1 MENILTRHLRETNE
15 PYFEHMA
22 FAMRFG
28 VWGVIS
34 GVTAIIHSV
43 FPFLFVT
50 NSSSA
55 FQRMTAMLENR

>member
-1 MENILTRHLRETNE
+1 MNNILTRHLREANE
-15 PYFEHMA
+15 PYFKHMG

-28 VWGVIS
+28 IWGVIS

-50 NSSSA
+50 TSSGA
-55 FQRMTAMLENR
+55 FRRMTAMLVKR

>member
-1 MENILTRHLRETNE
+1 MNTILTRHLRETNE

-34 GVTAIIHSV
+34 GVTAIIHSI

-50 NSSSA
+50 TSSSA
-55 FQRMTAMLENR
+55 FRRMTAILENR

>member
-1 MENILTRHLRETNE
+1 MNNILTRHLRETNE
-15 PYFEHMA
+15 PYFEHMT

-50 NSSSA
+50 TASSA
-55 FQRMTAMLENR
+55 FRRMTTMLENR